1 MTAQGIGASLSP
13 AIGGWM
19 SQRFGYSTTF
29 VVLGCFAL
37 VSVALWIGFRRIV
50 SAAAAAPVNEAGEP
64 PSVEQVTLEAHGNA
78 G

>member
-29 VVLGCFAL
+29 VMLGCFAL
-37 VSVALWIGFRRIV
+37 VSVALWIGFRRVV
-50 SAAAAAPVNEAGEP
+50 SAAATAPENQAGEP
-64 PSVEQVTLEAHGNA
+64 PSVEQVTRQARGIA